1 MTASSLRWWQYIGP
15 WRLRPWVIFWGI
27 GAVTLISTS
36 SARRLALLESPG
48 VAILDVFLPAFIG
61 TSAFSLVILV
71 LRSVFPSGA
80 PRHLVSYLLVV
91 LLGAAMGSVTAHIT
105 ARVIG
110 VGTADEVV
118 FIPLQAL
125 RAWVWA
131 VFLLAIAGVTVR
143 RLSRQTQIAEEALA
157 VSLQQQELMLV
168 NEERSRRQISAFL
181 HDRVQAG
188 LMTACLELR
197 VAAKDTGSIS
207 GSELDRII
215 ARIDDIRGL
224 EVRQAARDLSPDLVH
239 VDLRTALS
247 ELARQYEPGLTT
259 SIDIRGVDRAGVLT
273 TEHLLAC
280 FRICEQALLN
290 SAVHGEARH
299 MDVSIDLDSD
309 GWVRVRL
316 QDDGSFN
323 GQQQVRPG
331 FGFAIIDGW
340 CRVLGGRWSL
350 ASGPDAGG
358 LLTADFP
365 VESGTRENLDAGPMS
380 QM

>member
-1 MTASSLRWWQYIGP
+1 MTSNLRWWQYIGP

-36 SARRLALLESPG
+36 SARRLAFLESPG
-48 VAILDVFLPAFIG
+48 AAILDVFLPAFIG
-61 TSAFSLVILV
+61 TSAFSLVILI
-71 LRSVFPSGA
+71 LRNLFPSGA
-80 PRHLVSYLLVV
+80 PRHLVSYLLLV
-91 LLGAAMGSVTAHIT
+91 LLGAAMSSVTAHIT
-105 ARVIG
+105 ARLLG

-131 VFLLAIAGVTVR
+131 VFLLAVAGITVM
-143 RLSRQTQIAEEALA
+143 RLSRQTQIAEDALA

-207 GSELDRII
+207 GHDLDRII

-247 ELARQYEPGLTT
+247 ELARQYEPGLST
-259 SIDIRGVDRAGVLT
+259 SIDISGAVRAGGLAT
-273 TEHLLAC
+273 DYLLAC

-290 SAVHGEARH
+290 SAVHGKARN
-299 MDVSIDLDSD
+299 MRISIDLDAD

-316 QDDGSFN
+316 QDDGGFS
-323 GQQQVRPG
+323 GHQQVRPG

-340 CRVLGGRWSL
+340 CRVLGGSWSL
-350 ASGPDAGG
+350 ESGPAGG
-358 LLTADFP
+358 ALLTADFP
-365 VESGTRENLDAGPMS
+365 TESGSREDLNSRPMS
-380 QM
+380 HM

>member
-1 MTASSLRWWQYIGP
+1 MTSSLRWWQYIGP

-36 SARRLALLESPG
+36 SARRLAFLESPG
-48 VAILDVFLPAFIG
+48 AAILDVFLPAFIG
-61 TSAFSLVILV
+61 TSAFSLVILI
-71 LRSVFPSGA
+71 LRNLFPSGA
-80 PRHLVSYLLVV
+80 PRHLVSYLLLV
-91 LLGAAMGSVTAHIT
+91 LLGAAMSSVTAHIT
-105 ARVIG
+105 ARLLG

-131 VFLLAIAGVTVR
+131 VFLLAVAGITVM
-143 RLSRQTQIAEEALA
+143 RLSRQTRIAEEALA

-197 VAAKDTGSIS
+197 VAAKESGSIS
-207 GSELDRII
+207 GGDLDRII

-247 ELARQYEPGLTT
+247 ELARQYEPGLST
-259 SIDIRGVDRAGVLT
+259 SIDISGAVRAGGLAT
-273 TEHLLAC
+273 DYLLAC

-290 SAVHGEARH
+290 SAVHGKARN
-299 MDVSIDLDSD
+299 MRISIDLDAD

-316 QDDGSFN
+316 QDDGGFS
-323 GQQQVRPG
+323 GHQQVRPG
-331 FGFAIIDGW
+331 FGFAIVDGW
-340 CRVLGGRWSL
+340 CRVLGGSWSL
-350 ASGPDAGG
+350 ESGPAGG
-358 LLTADFP
+358 ALLTADFP
-365 VESGTRENLDAGPMS
+365 TESGSREDLNSRPMS
-380 QM
+380 HM